1 VIVFGAVGPFTPDAP
16 DFVLP
21 LIFTTGTVGAAS
33 VAPAAVAIVLS
44 EIFRLRSAFY
54 FLAVGGALG
63 IALNQFVDFH
73 ASAALLDRAHVLF
86 PAAGFAGA
94 MVYWLIVGRLAGSTE
109 ETRKPTASG

>member
-1 VIVFGAVGPFTPDAP
+1 MIVFGALGPFTPDAP

-54 FLAVGGALG
+54 FLSVGGALG